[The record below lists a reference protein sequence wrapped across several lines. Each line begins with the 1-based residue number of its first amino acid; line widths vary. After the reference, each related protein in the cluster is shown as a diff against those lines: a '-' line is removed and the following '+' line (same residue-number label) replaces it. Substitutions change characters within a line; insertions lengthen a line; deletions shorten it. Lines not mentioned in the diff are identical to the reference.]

1 MTPNRRGHM
10 ASYLGRRKFLATL
23 LGGAAVAWP
32 LAARAQQPTMPVI
45 GFLAEGTPASEP
57 DALPA
62 FRQGLRDAGYVEG
75 QNVQIDYRWS
85 GEQRDLLL
93 ALTADLVRRKVTV
106 IYSARGSAVAQAA
119 KAATTT
125 IPIVFTNGGDPVKLG
140 LVASLNRP
148 GGKVTG
154 TTFFSNVLTA
164 KRLTLLRDLVPS
176 AVDVAAL
183 INPTNANVDTDRGEL
198 QTAARAN
205 MAIEYR
211 WAEGQY
217 DRLPELAA
225 DLVHRRVDVIAAT
238 GGPAALAAQAA
249 SATIPIVFR
258 LAADPIAAGLVASL
272 SRPGGNV
279 TGVTSLNLEVG
290 PKRLE
295 FLHELV
301 PSATI
306 MAALVNPTNP
316 SNAEILSRDM
326 QATARLL
333 GLQLHLL
340 HASSDADI
348 DAVFATL
355 TELRAGGL
363 VIGTD
368 AENTIA
374 WRAIRPG
381 SAPNS

>member
-1 MTPNRRGHM
+1 VNRRELIG
-10 ASYLGRRKFLATL
+10 LV
-23 LGGAAVAWP
+23 GGAAAAWP
-32 LAARAQQPTMPVI
+32 LAARAQQPAMPVI
-45 GFLAEGTPASEP
+45 GFLDSKSPDDSAHIVAAFRRGLNGSTFIEGQKVAIEFRWAQNQY
-57 DALPA
+57 DQLPA
-62 FRQGLRDAGYVEG
+62 
-75 QNVQIDYRWS
+75 
-85 GEQRDLLL
+85 
-93 ALTADLVRRKVTV
+93 
-106 IYSARGSAVAQAA
+106 
-119 KAATTT
+119 
-125 IPIVFTNGGDPVKLG
+125 
-140 LVASLNRP
+140 
-148 GGKVTG
+148 
-154 TTFFSNVLTA
+154 
-164 KRLTLLRDLVPS
+164 
-176 AVDVAAL
+176 
-183 INPTNANVDTDRGEL
+183 
-198 QTAARAN
+198 
-205 MAIEYR
+205 
-211 WAEGQY
+211 
-217 DRLPELAA
+217 LAA
-225 DLVHRRVDVIAAT
+225 DLVRRRVDVIAAT
-238 GGPAALAAQAA
+238 GGPAALAAKAA

-258 LAADPIAAGLVASL
+258 IAADPIAAGLVASL

-316 SNAEILSRDM
+316 SNAEILSRDL

-368 AENTIA
+368 ALFTSRDEKLAALALRYRIPTIYQ
-374 WRAIRPG
+374 WREFVAAGGLMSYGGSFADSYRLAGVYTGRILKGEKPG
-381 SAPNS
+381 DLPVQQATKLELFINLKTAKALGITVPSTLLALADEVIE